1 MSQIKVN
8 NDYTETVSLLNAD
21 GTSVNSAHPLPVT
34 LGSENITIT
43 GDVNVS
49 SDVHVNNGSTDP
61 VYVALSPDGQLNSEA
76 NPIFAEIS
84 NDAGNPI
91 PVEWVYGNGATL
103 IPWEVQVARGKI
115 SGVAGLSISAYQPS
129 IPDTWTPVWELASAY
144 TYPSSATQMRVWSE
158 NASDTNVTL
167 LISGL
172 DSNYDIQTETIT
184 LTNGSTGVLTV
195 KSYLRINSLNITAL
209 PMNLGRIHI
218 GNSAKTETY
227 ACINNSE
234 TGRSQMS
241 MYTVPRGYTFY
252 LSQVNLLTNQTGS
265 QTALYRSY
273 TKNAVGVINTILT
286 FPFVD
291 TYNSRKVVPRPYA
304 EKTDIQWQ
312 AQSSSGTSRVG
323 IQIEG
328 YLIANSVA

>member
-1 MSQIKVN
+1 MAQLRAN
-8 NDYTETVSLLNAD
+8 NEFYETHGLVTSDGNPVTTEN
-21 GTSVNSAHPLPVT
+21 PLPVT

-61 VYVALSPDGQLNSEA
+61 VYVALSPDGQLNSEV

-91 PVEWVYGNGATL
+91 PVEWVYGDGATL

-115 SGVAGLSISAYQPS
+115 SGVAGLSISGYQAA
-129 IPDTWTPVWELASAY
+129 IPVTWTPIWEYAIPY
-144 TYPSSATQMRVWSE
+144 TYLSSAENLRVWSSSP
-158 NASDTNVTL
+158 SDTDISV
-167 LISGL
+167 LINGL
-172 DSNYDIQTETIT
+172 DANYAPISETVV
-184 LTNGSTGVLTV
+184 LTNGNTGVLT
-195 KSYLRINSLNITAL
+195 SQAFLRVNSMSLTRT
-209 PMNLGRIHI
+209 PMNVGNISI
-218 GNSAKTETY
+218 GNSGKTIELCT
-227 ACINNSE
+227 IEPDS
-234 TGRSQMS
+234 GRSQMS
-241 MYTVPRGYTFY
+241 IYTVPAGYTFY
-252 LSQVNLLTNQTGS
+252 LTQVNVYTNQTGS

-273 TKNAVGVINTILT
+273 TKSPSGVVNKILT

-291 TYNSRKVVPRPYA
+291 QYNSKKVVPRPYP

-312 AQSSSGTSRVG
+312 AQSSSGTSKVG

-328 YLIANSVA
+328 YLVANSLA

>member
-1 MSQIKVN
+1 MAQIRQN
-8 NDYTETVSLLNAD
+8 NEFYETHGLVTSD
-21 GTSVNSAHPLPVT
+21 GELVTAENPLPVT

-91 PVEWVYGNGATL
+91 PVAWEYQDGATL

-115 SGVAGLSISAYQPS
+115 TGVAGLSISGYQAAVPTS
-129 IPDTWTPVWELASAY
+129 WVPIWEYATAY
-144 TYPSSATQMRVWSE
+144 TYLSSAENLRVWSSS
-158 NASDTNVTL
+158 ASDTNISV
-167 LISGL
+167 LINGL
-172 DSNYDIQTETIT
+172 DANYAPITETVT
-184 LTNGSTGVLTV
+184 LTNGTTGVLTTQQF
-195 KSYLRINSLNITAL
+195 LRVNSMSLTRT
-209 PMNLGRIHI
+209 PMNVGNISA
-218 GNSAKTETY
+218 GNSGKTIQLCTIEPD
-227 ACINNSE
+227 S
-234 TGRSQMS
+234 GRSQMS
-241 MYTVPRGYTFY
+241 IYTVPAGYTFY
-252 LSQVNLLTNQTGS
+252 LTQVNVYTNQTGS

-273 TKNAVGVINTILT
+273 TKSAAGVVNKILT

-291 TYNSRKVVPRPYA
+291 QYNSKKVVARPYP

-312 AQSSSGTSRVG
+312 CQSSNGDSRVG

-328 YLIANSVA
+328 YLIANSVG

>member
-8 NDYTETVSLLNAD
+8 NDYTETVSLLNND
-21 GTSVNSAHPLPVT
+21 GTAVTSTHPLPVT

-49 SDVHVNNGSTDP
+49 SDVHVNNGSDDP

-115 SGVAGLSISAYQPS
+115 SGVSGLSISGYQPS
-129 IPDTWTPVWELASAY
+129 VPDSWIPIWEYATAY
-144 TYPSSATQMRVWSE
+144 TYLTSAENLRVWSSSG
-158 NASDTNVTL
+158 SDTNVSV

-172 DSNYDIQTETIT
+172 DGNYAPITETVV
-184 LTNGSTGVLTV
+184 LTNGTTGVLTTQQF
-195 KSYLRINSLNITAL
+195 LRVNSMSLTRT
-209 PMNLGRIHI
+209 PMNVGNISI
-218 GNSAKTETY
+218 GNSGKTIQLCTIEPD
-227 ACINNSE
+227 S
-234 TGRSQMS
+234 GRSQMS
-241 MYTVPRGYTFY
+241 IYTVPAGYTFY
-252 LSQVNLLTNQTGS
+252 LTQANVYTNQTGS

-273 TKNAVGVINTILT
+273 TKTPTGVVNTILR

-291 TYNSRKVVPRPYA
+291 QYNSRKIVARPYP

-312 AQSSSGTSRVG
+312 CQSSQGTSRVG

-328 YLIANSVA
+328 FLIANSVG